1 MDVAKRSVIQDW
13 LNDVDTEY
21 ACSASD
27 ADNTASGWFLHNNNS
42 SSGAP
47 AALYQ
52 RVRDLFHTRSPG
64 PRVPAE
70 GQEAP
75 AMTGNLLHGS
85 RQSEEP
91 DDSIMTGKESDSL
104 LAHLELSRLFVS

>member
-1 MDVAKRSVIQDW
+1 MTGILHNHISYTYKYLYS
-13 LNDVDTEY
+13 T

-27 ADNTASGWFLHNNNS
+27 ADTANSGGWFLHSNGNS
-42 SSGAP
+42 QPAA

-75 AMTGNLLHGS
+75 TMTGEYYAVTVRLHY
-85 RQSEEP
+85 
-91 DDSIMTGKESDSL
+91 L
-104 LAHLELSRLFVS
+104 